1 MRTLLLAASILVAS
15 PTLFCG
21 PPPIP
26 ARQTTAN
33 NARSDDPWLVGARC
47 SSDTPADANVRSQVV
62 AEGTGAPVTTG
73 MTVRVHYVAS
83 LPDGHLVHESEDMPS
98 EIIVGSTK
106 TICGFERAIAGMRP
120 GEQRRVEVPWQLAF
134 GDEGRG
140 PEIPPRADLVFVV
153 DMFLP
158 ADLVVNAGAPPPNP
172 IQNGRVG
179 QTPGQTTH

>member
-1 MRTLLLAASILVAS
+1 MRTLLLATSVLVVSLAV
-15 PTLFCG
+15 FCG

-33 NARSDDPWLVGARC
+33 NARSDDPWLVGTRC

-62 AEGTGAPVTTG
+62 AEGTGAPVTQG

-83 LPDGHLVHESEDMPS
+83 LPDGHVIHESDDMPS
-98 EIIVGSTK
+98 EIILGSTK

-134 GDEGRG
+134 GEEGRA
-140 PEIPPRADLVFVV
+140 PEIPARADLVFVV
-153 DMFLP
+153 DMYLP
-158 ADLVVNAGAPPPNP
+158 ADLVVNQGAPPPNP

-179 QTPGQTTH
+179 QPQPGQAH